1 MMPRTTTGSLTPRA
15 GTLAGRTIVV
25 TRPAAQAGA
34 LSALIRQAGGTP
46 IVFPVLEI
54 RDVDDARPLAQIV
67 GRIAQFDLAIFISPN
82 AVQKAMRVIAAR
94 GGLPPHVRAA
104 TVGKA
109 SAAALRRAGVADVI
123 APTARFDSEALLELP
138 EMQQVGGRRVVIFRG
153 DGGREL
159 LGAALGARGATVE
172 YAVCYRRSKPDAD
185 PAPLFE
191 LWARDELAAIVVTS
205 SEGMR
210 NLFEMV
216 GPAGR
221 ARLTQTLLFVPHE
234 RIAETARALGAMRL
248 VLTGANDDGMLA
260 GMIDWWSGDERQR
273 TTA

>member
-1 MMPRTTTGSLTPRA
+1 MAHTTGSPPLRA

-25 TRPAAQAGA
+25 TRPAAQAA
-34 LSALIRQAGGTP
+34 TLSELIRQAGGTP

-54 RDVDDARPLAQIV
+54 RDVDDAGPLAEIV
-67 GRIAQFDLAIFISPN
+67 GRLAQFDLAVFISPN

-94 GGLPPHVRAA
+94 GGWPPHVRAA

-109 SAAALRRAGVADVI
+109 SAAELRRAGVVDVI
-123 APTARFDSEALLELP
+123 APAARFDSEALLALP

-159 LGAALGARGATVE
+159 LGDTLTARGATVE

-191 LWARDELAAIVVTS
+191 LWARDELAGIAVTS

-210 NLFEMV
+210 NLFEMA

-221 ARLTQTLLFVPHE
+221 AWLAQTLLFVPHE
-234 RIAETARALGAMRL
+234 RIAETARALGATRL
-248 VLTGANDDGMLA
+248 VLTGANDDGMLT
-260 GMIDWWSGDERQR
+260 GMIDWWGGGDRQ